1 MNLKFFKYIFIIIFI
16 ASCDDAIEV
25 STQSL
30 YDEAADLYRERQYEA
45 SAKKIDLLLATSGLE
60 SSILVAKSYYLR
72 GFIYYLNNQS
82 KEAYQ
87 DYLMALELAKEHGDE
102 KMESRLYNEVGQ
114 IFYERELYDQALIYF
129 QMALDHVSAAS
140 YQDRAYYNYGIGKT
154 LTSLARFD
162 EAMDF
167 LLEAIEI
174 NQKLNNNNSLVN
186 NYVEMGILQSRVGN
200 YTVALEHYQKVIELA
215 PLSQNPSNNMWKA
228 YNNSGN
234 AFLVV
239 DMYDEAEAY
248 LTKALEYNTNKSQL
262 WVTYNNLGKV
272 YNEKGQ
278 YEKAWNCFKKSL
290 VYNSEKGEM
299 NELAIT
305 NMALKK
311 TFQKL
316 NQPDSLLHYT
326 MLINDMALPLIE
338 TQAWLKDED
347 MKIALLTKYQDYKE
361 KQSEREQYAKTS
373 WLMAFIMT
381 FIFVSGVLSM
391 RLWKIYNYKS
401 PQKGYELIR
410 NPNEMVYLLDLFK
423 KEKEEMKKVMDQ
435 KIGG

>member
-1 MNLKFFKYIFIIIFI
+1 MFII
-16 ASCDDAIEV
+16 SCDDTVEV
-25 STQSL
+25 NTQTL
-30 YDEAADLYRERQYEA
+30 YDEAADLYREGQYEA
-45 SAKKIDLLLATSGLE
+45 SKQKIDLLLDAPDLG
-60 SSILVAKSYYLR
+60 SSILIAKSYYLR
-72 GFIYYLNNQS
+72 GFIYYLNNES

-102 KMESRLYNEVGQ
+102 KIESRLYNEIGQ
-114 IFYERELYDQALIYF
+114 IFYEKELYDQGLVYF
-129 QMALDHVSAAS
+129 QMALDHVNAAT
-140 YQDRAYYNYGIGKT
+140 YQDRAYYNYGIGK
-154 LTSLARFD
+154 SLKSLGRFD
-162 EAMDF
+162 EAMEF

-174 NQKLNNNNSLVN
+174 NKQLNNNNSLIK
-186 NYVEMGILQSRVGN
+186 NYLEMGSLHSRVGN
-200 YTVALEHYQKVIELA
+200 YTVALEHFQKVIELA

-228 YNNSGN
+228 YNNMGN
-234 AFLVV
+234 AFLIV
-239 DMYDEAEAY
+239 DKFEEAEVY
-248 LTKALEYNTNKSQL
+248 LTQALEYNTNENQL
-262 WVTYNNLGKV
+262 WVTYNNLGRV
-272 YNEKGQ
+272 YNKKGQ
-278 YEKAWNCFKKSL
+278 YEKAWSCFKKSL

-316 NQPDSLLHYT
+316 NQPDSLLYYT

-347 MKIALLTKYQDYKE
+347 MKIALLTKYQNYKQ

-381 FIFVSGVLSM
+381 FVFVSGVLSM

-401 PQKGYELIR
+401 SQKGYDLIR

-435 KIGG
+435 KIGGAN